1 MTPSSEIY
9 LISVTGRDRPGLV
22 SAVTNVLGQFRV
34 KVLDIGQAVIH
45 EHIAFGIL
53 VEIPSGESP
62 GVQRTPTPSDVMKD
76 LLYVAHDLDVQARFT
91 PVSLDQYERWVAEQG
106 KERRII
112 TMIGRTLTAAQTSAV
127 AAVCAHYGLNIDVI
141 TRLSGRVSL
150 VHPEIHPAA
159 SVQFSVSGNLRDEH
173 DMRRRLMDISQRMG
187 IDISFHM
194 DDIYRRNRRLVVFDM
209 DSTLIQVEVIDE
221 LAKRAGVGAEV
232 AAITEAAMAGELDFR
247 ESLRRR
253 VALLEGL
260 PEGVMAEIAESLPLT
275 EGAERV
281 VSTLRRLGYKTG
293 ILSGGFDYFGKRLQE
308 RLGINYVYAN
318 RLEVRDGRL
327 TGRIEGE
334 IVDGQRKAVLL
345 KEIAESEGLL
355 LEQTIAVGDGANDL
369 PMLSVA
375 GLGVAFHAKPI
386 VREQAERAISN
397 VGLDGLLFLIG
408 VREREIKRLGEGETG
423 S

>member
-1 MTPSSEIY
+1 
-9 LISVTGRDRPGLV
+9 
-22 SAVTNVLGQFRV
+22 
-34 KVLDIGQAVIH
+34 
-45 EHIAFGIL
+45 
-53 VEIPSGESP
+53 
-62 GVQRTPTPSDVMKD
+62 
-76 LLYVAHDLDVQARFT
+76 
-91 PVSLDQYERWVAEQG
+91 
-106 KERRII
+106 
-112 TMIGRTLTAAQTSAV
+112 
-127 AAVCAHYGLNIDVI
+127 
-141 TRLSGRVSL
+141 
-150 VHPEIHPAA
+150 
-159 SVQFSVSGNLRDEH
+159 
-173 DMRRRLMDISQRMG
+173 
-187 IDISFHM
+187 
-194 DDIYRRNRRLVVFDM
+194 
-209 DSTLIQVEVIDE
+209 
-221 LAKRAGVGAEV
+221 
-232 AAITEAAMAGELDFR
+232 
-247 ESLRRR
+247 
-253 VALLEGL
+253 
-260 PEGVMAEIAESLPLT
+260 MAEIAESLPLT